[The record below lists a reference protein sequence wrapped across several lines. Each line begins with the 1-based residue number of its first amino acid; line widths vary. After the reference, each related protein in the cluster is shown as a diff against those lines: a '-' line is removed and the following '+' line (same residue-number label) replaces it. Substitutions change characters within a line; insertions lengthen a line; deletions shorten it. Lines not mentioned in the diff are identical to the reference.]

1 MGTISATGNGRTIF
15 IINGVGGKLYWAYS
29 LTDESTHG
37 RSKVRSK
44 DAAEMKARLKQEFK
58 GWDLALKILE
68 VFSKALC
75 FVFLAIPKAS
85 KFPLYSSF
93 HIDSPTL
100 RAIFWQLTF

>member
-29 LTDESTHG
+29 LTDESTDG

-68 VFSKALC
+68 VLPFAL
-75 FVFLAIPKAS
+75 FFLAIPKAS

-93 HIDSPTL
+93 HIDSLTQ

>member
-1 MGTISATGNGRTIF
+1 VGTISATGNGRTIF

-29 LTDESTHG
+29 LTDESTDG

-68 VFSKALC
+68 VLPFAL
-75 FVFLAIPKAS
+75 FFLAIPKAS

-100 RAIFWQLTF
+100 QAIFWQLTF

>member
-1 MGTISATGNGRTIF
+1 VGTISATGNGRTIF

-29 LTDESTHG
+29 LTDESTDG

-68 VFSKALC
+68 VFSIALR
-75 FVFLAIPKAS
+75 FVFPCN
-85 KFPLYSSF
+85 
-93 HIDSPTL
+93 T
-100 RAIFWQLTF
+100 